1 MKHQGPDNPA
11 GNKLRTPV
19 VTFETNHCD
28 NQESHDVNIIDRQQD
43 QHNITTKLLRIFKSK
58 KWKNKRKNTENV
70 SDKPLAFPK
79 VKLRKPENHFHS
91 VEESNQNSNQHQPTQ
106 KTNLKISKSLPVRK
120 PVIVWEEIQE
130 FQNLIPETP
139 KNRIIDIDQDKI
151 TVSTQTDISYG
162 VEQRPKL
169 RRLTVTRPQLGV
181 RNDKQK
187 VSLNLTKS
195 SDDDDECNLE
205 VFKALCNSG
214 SASQMTGSPRD
225 ADGIASTISEM
236 ISPTMMME
244 TEVDTDTDTD
254 TVEDCED
261 NNNIYEEVLNQDSFR
276 LRNNHSKLSS
286 TSSIYRA
293 SWWGGWPSETN
304 NLSLQTFHAPLTAE
318 NSVQKPRLCRTAK
331 SIHGPHRVAINTGPA
346 DISNQQRGVT
356 KTLSE
361 KFSYLGIKQYS
372 VFRNGK

>member
-1 MKHQGPDNPA
+1 MKHQGSDNPA
-11 GNKLRTPV
+11 GVKLRTPV
-19 VTFETNHCD
+19 VTFDTNHWD
-28 NQESHDVNIIDRQQD
+28 NQESHDVNIIDRQQN

-58 KWKNKRKNTENV
+58 KWKNNRKNNENV

-79 VKLRKPENHFHS
+79 VKLRKPEKNFYGD
-91 VEESNQNSNQHQPTQ
+91 EESDLKNSNQATQ
-106 KTNLKISKSLPVRK
+106 KSHLKISKSLPIRK

-130 FQNLIPETP
+130 FQSFIPETP
-139 KNRIIDIDQDKI
+139 KTRIIVRDQDKI

-169 RRLTVTRPQLGV
+169 RRLTVSRPQLGHI

-195 SDDDDECNLE
+195 SDDDDQCNLE
-205 VFKALCNSG
+205 VLKALCNSG
-214 SASQMTGSPRD
+214 SASQMTESARD

-244 TEVDTDTDTD
+244 TEVDTDTDTI
-254 TVEDCED
+254 EECED
-261 NNNIYEEVLNQDSFR
+261 NNNIYEEVLNQESFR
-276 LRNNHSKLSS
+276 LRNNRSKLSS

-293 SWWGGWPSETN
+293 SWWGWPSETN
-304 NLSLQTFHAPLTAE
+304 NLSLQTFHAPVKAE

-331 SIHGPHRVAINTGPA
+331 SIHGPHRVSINTGPA
-346 DISNQQRGVT
+346 DISNEQRAVT

-361 KFSYLGIKQYS
+361 KFSYLGIRQHS